1 MYSILRNLEIFHIKE
16 NRNLL
21 TIWGHY
27 KTISKPEYLITFTSP
42 AVILWTVSV
51 SQKTAE
57 TKRHLGLHLSMKL
70 TKLFVQ
76 CHHYYS

>member
-1 MYSILRNLEIFHIKE
+1 MGIFRSLEIFHIKE

-21 TIWGHY
+21 TMWGHY
-27 KTISKPEYLITFTSP
+27 KTISKPEHLITFTSP

-51 SQKTAE
+51 SQKTTE

-70 TKLFVQ
+70 TKLYVQ
-76 CHHYYS
+76 RHYYC